1 MKRLSDDQLAAFI
14 GRRNGKLK
22 VVHVFRADGE
32 IIFDCRCNCG
42 VIRTVRKDSFLRGS
56 PASCPA
62 CRVWLQPHA
71 ATEEEMVGTQF
82 EHLVVV
88 GLADV
93 DEGRNRL
100 WLVVCECGN
109 TRLAKTAA
117 LRSRQVKSCGRCG
130 HGRGSRR

>member
-1 MKRLSDDQLAAFI
+1 MRTSDPKLQDFI
-14 GRRNGKLK
+14 GRRSGKLR
-22 VVHVFRADGE
+22 VERVFRLDGE
-32 IIFDCRCNCG
+32 IRFLCRCDCG

-71 ATEEEMVGTQF
+71 ATEEEMVGAQF
-82 EHLVVV
+82 EHLIVV
-88 GLADV
+88 GYADV

-130 HGRGSRR
+130 YGRGSRR